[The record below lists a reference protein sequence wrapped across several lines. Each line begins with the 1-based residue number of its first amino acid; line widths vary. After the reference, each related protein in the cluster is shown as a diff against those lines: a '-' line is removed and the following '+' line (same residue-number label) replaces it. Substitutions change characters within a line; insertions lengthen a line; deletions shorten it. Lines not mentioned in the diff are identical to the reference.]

1 MKIKTTL
8 IYYASYITLAN
19 VQKLDITVCW
29 QGCRK
34 TSMFA
39 YLTLV
44 LQYYIANV
52 KRDFS
57 ILIKFTMWIHLFFDI
72 RILH

>member
-8 IYYASYITLAN
+8 IYYASHIMLAKA
-19 VQKLDITVCW
+19 QKLNSTVCW

-44 LQYYIANV
+44 SQYYIANV
-52 KRDFS
+52 KEAFQ
-57 ILIKFTMWIHLFFDI
+57 H
-72 RILH
+72 

>member
-8 IYYASYITLAN
+8 IYYASYIMLAK
-19 VQKLDITVCW
+19 VQKLDSTVCW
-29 QGCRK
+29 QGCRE
-34 TSMFA
+34 TSMFV

-52 KRDFS
+52 EKSFS
-57 ILIKFTMWIHLFFDI
+57 ILIKFTMRIHLFFDI
-72 RILH
+72 IILH

>member
-8 IYYASYITLAN
+8 IYHASYIMLAK
-19 VQKLDITVCW
+19 VQKLDSTVCW
-29 QGCRK
+29 QGCRE

-52 KRDFS
+52 EKNLFNIDQ
-57 ILIKFTMWIHLFFDI
+57 IHYVNTSFL
-72 RILH
+72 